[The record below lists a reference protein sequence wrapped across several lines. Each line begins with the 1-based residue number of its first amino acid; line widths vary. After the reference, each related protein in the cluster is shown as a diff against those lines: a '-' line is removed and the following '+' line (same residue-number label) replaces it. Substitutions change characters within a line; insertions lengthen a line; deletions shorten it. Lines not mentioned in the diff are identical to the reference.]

1 MKSKIWLIAVAV
13 GVIAVFAFI
22 GFALTR
28 PDTPLG
34 QAQDQNKQPKSSD
47 PNVVSESGLH
57 YHPQLSIY
65 INGEKIIIPTNIGL
79 SEAKHK
85 SPHTHDEK
93 GELHW
98 ENEGKVT
105 KDDLRLGKLFENWGK
120 KFNSTQLLDKTDPSG
135 SKITMTVNGQ
145 PNTEFGDHLVAD
157 KEQIEIK
164 YQD

>member
-1 MKSKIWLIAVAV
+1 MKSKIWLIVI
-13 GVIAVFAFI
+13 GIAVIGTVGFI
-22 GFALTR
+22 GYALSR
-28 PDTPLG
+28 PDTSPG
-34 QAQDQNKQPKSSD
+34 QPQDQNKQSKSSG
-47 PNVVSESGLH
+47 PNVVSENGLH
-57 YHPQLSIY
+57 YHPQLTIY
-65 INGEKIIIPTNIGL
+65 VNGEKVTIPTNIGL

-105 KDDLRLGKLFENWGK
+105 KVDLKLGKLFENWGK
-120 KFNSTQLLDKTDPSG
+120 KFTSTQLLDKADPSG

-164 YQD
+164 YND

>member
-57 YHPQLSIY
+57 YHHQLSIY
-65 INGEKIIIPTNIGL
+65 IN
-79 SEAKHK
+79 S
-85 SPHTHDEK
+85 
-93 GELHW
+93 
-98 ENEGKVT
+98 
-105 KDDLRLGKLFENWGK
+105 
-120 KFNSTQLLDKTDPSG
+120 
-135 SKITMTVNGQ
+135 
-145 PNTEFGDHLVAD
+145 
-157 KEQIEIK
+157 
-164 YQD
+164 